1 MEDKMKNNQKTT
13 AMLSMTALAL
23 AISTHVNAAPASVA
37 LSSNNQQVEQQSP
50 LPKRYIVKFRNDNA
64 AQVINDL
71 ATSQSVN
78 QVNDASSMDYQP
90 RTNEVYSHFRALNSV
105 QAREMKRIGRSNSY
119 STKLDN
125 RSIRALRLRQ
135 DVEYVEEDLPR
146 RLMAET
152 TPWGQTYVG
161 ATVLSDSQTGNRSI
175 CIIDSGYDRSHN
187 DLSGNNVTGTNNS
200 GTGNWYQPGNNN
212 AHGTHVAGTIAAIA
226 NNEGVVGVMPN
237 QNANIHVVK
246 VFNEAGWGY
255 SSSLVAAIDTCVNS
269 GNANVVTMSLGG
281 SGSTTTERN
290 ALNSHYNN
298 GVLLIAAAGN
308 AGDNSYSYPA
318 SYDSVMSVAAVDSN
332 RDHAAFSQ
340 YTDQVE
346 ISGPGEAILSTVT
359 VGEGRTAD
367 ITITGQSYFNSGVV
381 PHNRL
386 TPSGSSYTADP
397 INASATAALAE
408 CTVNGTSFNCG
419 NMSNKICLVERVGN
433 QGSSYPEI
441 NAVKACNTA
450 GASGVIVYSNSALPG
465 LQNPFLVDAN
475 SEITIP
481 SMSVDRATGLAL
493 QARIGQSA
501 TVSNLGNQDYEY
513 YNGTS
518 MATPHVS
525 GVATLVWSY
534 HPECSAAEVRA
545 ALNATADDL
554 NVAGR
559 DNQTGFGMVNATAA
573 KAYLDESCSG
583 PTDPG
588 SGSGDSALENGVAK
602 TGLVGAKND
611 ELYYSLDVPA
621 GATNL
626 SFTMSGGTGDADL
639 YVQYGASPTTS
650 SYDCRPWKSG
660 NAESCP
666 IATAQSGTYYVMVQ
680 GYSAFSGVSL
690 VANYTASGSGSGT
703 GTGGVATYTNT
714 NNYSI
719 PDNNTTGITSPI
731 TVSRTGDSGTVSVSL
746 GVIHTY
752 IGDLKVQL
760 SSPSGQTVVL
770 HNNTGGSTDNI
781 SQTYS
786 ANMTGIESSGVW
798 TLKAVDNANRDTGY
812 IDTWSLSFQ

>member
-1 MEDKMKNNQKTT
+1 MKKNQHK
-13 AMLSMTALAL
+13 AVVLSMTALAL
-23 AISTHVNAAPASVA
+23 AISTQVNAAPSSLT
-37 LSSNNQQVEQQSP
+37 LSLTNQQIEQQSP

-64 AQVINDL
+64 AQVMSDI
-71 ATSQSVN
+71 AISQSAN
-78 QVNDASSMDYQP
+78 EITDASSMDYQP
-90 RTNEVYSHFRALNSV
+90 RTNEIFSQLRALNSV
-105 QAREMKRIGRSNSY
+105 KAREMKRIGRSNSY
-119 STKLDN
+119 STKLDST
-125 RSIRALRLRQ
+125 SIRALRLRQ

-146 RLMAET
+146 RLLAET

-161 ATVLSDSQTGNRSI
+161 ATVLSDSQAGNRTI

-255 SSSLVAAIDTCVNS
+255 SSSLVSAVDTCVNS
-269 GNANVVTMSLGG
+269 GGADVVTMSLGG

-290 ALNSHYNN
+290 ALNTHYNN

-308 AGDNSYSYPA
+308 AGDSSYSYPA

-367 ITITGQSYFNSGVV
+367 ITIAGQSYFNNGVV

-386 TPSGSSYTADP
+386 TPSGSSYASAP
-397 INASATAALAE
+397 VNASATATLAE

-419 NMSNKICLVERVGN
+419 SMSNKICLVERVGN

-441 NAVKACNTA
+441 NAVKACKTA
-450 GASGVIVYSNSALPG
+450 GAKGVIVYSNTALPG

-475 SEITIP
+475 SEITVP

-493 QARIGQSA
+493 RAKIGQSA

-534 HPECSAAEVRA
+534 HPECSATQIRA

-559 DNQTGFGMVNATAA
+559 DNKTGFGMVNATAA
-573 KAYLDESCSG
+573 KAYLDESCTG
-583 PTDPG
+583 PTDTG
-588 SGSGDSALENGVAK
+588 SGSGDNVLEKGVAK
-602 TGLVGAKND
+602 TGLAGAKND

-621 GATNL
+621 GATAL

-690 VANYTASGSGSGT
+690 VANYTAASSGSGT
-703 GTGGVATYTNT
+703 GGPATYTNT
-714 NNYSI
+714 NNYNI
-719 PDNNTTGITSPI
+719 PDNNTTGISSPI
-731 TVSRTGDSGTVSVSL
+731 SVTRTGNSGTVSVSV

-752 IGDLKVQL
+752 IGDLKIQL
-760 SSPSGQTVVL
+760 ISPTGQTVVL
-770 HNNTGGSTDNI
+770 HNNTGGGTDNI
-781 SQTYS
+781 SQTYT
-786 ANMTGIESSGVW
+786 ANMAGVESSGTW

>member
-1 MEDKMKNNQKTT
+1 MEDNMKKHKNP
-13 AMLSMTALAL
+13 AVVLSMTALAL
-23 AISTHVNAAPASVA
+23 AISTQVNAAPTPLQ
-37 LSSNNQQVEQQSP
+37 LSATNQQIEQQSP

-64 AQVINDL
+64 AQTFSNSSAVQNVDVQSETNS
-71 ATSQSVN
+71 TS
-78 QVNDASSMDYQP
+78 YEP
-90 RTNEVYSHFRALNSV
+90 RSNEVFSQFRALNSV
-105 QAREMKRIGRSNSY
+105 KAREMKRIGRSNSY
-119 STKLDN
+119 SVKLDSP
-125 RSIRALRLRQ
+125 SIKALRLRQ
-135 DVEYVEEDLPR
+135 DVEYVEEDSPR
-146 RLMAET
+146 RLLAET
-152 TPWGQTYVG
+152 TPWGQTFVG
-161 ATVLSDSQTGNRSI
+161 ATVLSDSQAGNRTI

-187 DLSGNNVTGTNNS
+187 DLNANNVTGTNNS

-269 GNANVVTMSLGG
+269 GGANVVTMSLGG

-290 ALNSHYNN
+290 ALNTHYNN

-308 AGDNSYSYPA
+308 AGDSSYSYPA
-318 SYDSVMSVAAVDSN
+318 SYDGVMSVAAVDSN
-332 RDHAAFSQ
+332 LDHAAFSQ

-359 VGEGRTAD
+359 VGEGRLAD
-367 ITITGQSYFNSGVV
+367 ITIGAQSYFSNGVV

-386 TPSGSSYTADP
+386 TPSGSSYTAAP
-397 INASATAALAE
+397 INASATATLAE
-408 CTVNGTSFNCG
+408 CTVSGTSVNCG

-441 NAVKACNTA
+441 NSTKACKDA
-450 GASGVIVYSNSALPG
+450 GAAGIIVYSNSALPG

-475 SEITIP
+475 SDITVP
-481 SMSVDRATGLAL
+481 SVSIDRTTGLAL
-493 QARIGQSA
+493 KAKLGQST
-501 TVSNLGNQDYEY
+501 TVSNQGNRDYAY

-534 HPECSAAEVRA
+534 HPECSASQVRA

-554 NVAGR
+554 SVAGR
-559 DNQTGFGMVNATAA
+559 DNQTGYGMINAVAA
-573 KAYLDESCSG
+573 KAYLDESCNG

-588 SGSGDSALENGVAK
+588 TGSGDSVLEKGAVK
-602 TGLVGAKND
+602 TGLAGAKSD
-611 ELYYSLDVPA
+611 ELYFSLDVPT
-621 GATNL
+621 GAKDL

-639 YVQYGASPTTS
+639 YVQYGASPTSS

-666 IATAQSGTYYVMVQ
+666 IATPQSGTYYVMVQ

-690 VANYTASGSGSGT
+690 VANYTAGSTSGGN
-703 GTGGVATYTNT
+703 TGGPASYTNT
-714 NNYSI
+714 GNYTI
-719 PDNNTTGITSPI
+719 PDNNTTGIVSPI
-731 TVSRTGDSGTVSVSL
+731 NVNRTGDSGTVSVSI
-746 GVIHTY
+746 GIIHTY
-752 IGDLKVQL
+752 IGDLKIQL
-760 SSPSGQTVVL
+760 VSPTGQTVVL
-770 HNNTGGSTDNI
+770 HNNTGGGTDNLT
-781 SQTYS
+781 QTYT
-786 ANMTGIESSGVW
+786 ANMAGVESSGIW
-798 TLKAVDNANRDTGY
+798 TLKAVDNANQDSGY